1 MRPLLVLLSCLLLMA
16 CSRGPDHA
24 SLQADL
30 STQLQRVFG
39 EQLQLTELHRRG
51 SATDTQAPSGTER
64 LVVYYDAELK
74 LAKKYDF
81 SAWDSPGAASLLSTL
96 GSGPRGIEGIIS
108 GGNQANDA
116 LQVHGSLIYQRQGDG
131 WQAVVAQGFKQPQ
144 QTKTAANDNSP
155 LVAAISTALNLAPG
169 GSSRQ
174 TQAVIRDEVNRT
186 LANIQA
192 RLSRQEHGY
201 ALASGAVF
209 GQYNRFATA
218 LAALLKEKNIKL
230 SPLLTE
236 GGLDNLRML
245 REGKVQLAISQ
256 SDSAYQAVHG
266 SGTFQDAGPNLNLR
280 ALASLYPEPLHV
292 LVRADGP
299 QSVTELRGK
308 RVNLGPLSSAS
319 RSTAQAVLGA
329 YGWQPNDFTETGEL
343 ELPAALAA
351 LRDNQIDAV
360 LQVIGTP
367 ADTISAAS
375 DALGLRLLALDPS
388 IIAELQH
395 SRPGTFAFSLAAG
408 SYSRQTQAIPTLAV
422 SSLLLSEQ
430 TLTSREAEQLVNV
443 LFESGQQWLQLG
455 SVQGTQLS
463 ASEEVRD
470 LGIPLHEGAARA
482 LQQRRASTPEGQPG
496 G

>member
-1 MRPLLVLLSCLLLMA
+1 MRPLLILLSCLLLLA
-16 CSRGPDHA
+16 CSRGPDQA

-30 STQLQRVFG
+30 KAQLQQVFG
-39 EQLQLTELHRRG
+39 NQLQLTQLHRRG

-64 LVVYYDAELK
+64 LVVYYDAQLT
-74 LAKKYDF
+74 LAQNYDF
-81 SAWDSPGAASLLSTL
+81 GAWDSPGTASLLSTL
-96 GSGPRGIEGIIS
+96 GAGPRGINGILS

-116 LQVHGSLIYQRQGDG
+116 LQVHGSLIYQRQNDG
-131 WQAVVAQGFKQPQ
+131 WQAVVAQGFTQPQ
-144 QTKTAANDNSP
+144 QAKTAANDNSL

-174 TQAVIRDEVNRT
+174 TQAVISDEVNRT
-186 LANIQA
+186 LANIQG
-192 RLSRQEHGY
+192 RLSRQEQGY
-201 ALASGAVF
+201 ALASGAVH

-256 SDSAYQAVHG
+256 SDSAYQAVRG
-266 SGTFQDAGPNLNLR
+266 SGAFQDNGPNLSLR
-280 ALASLYPEPLHV
+280 ALTSLYPEPLHV

-299 QSVTELRGK
+299 RSVRELRGK
-308 RVNLGPLSSAS
+308 RVNLGPLGGAS
-319 RSTAQAVLGA
+319 RATAQAVLSA
-329 YGWQPNDFTETGEL
+329 YGWQPSDLTATGEL

-351 LRDNQIDAV
+351 LRDGQIDAA

-367 ADTISAAS
+367 ADTISAAG
-375 DALGLRLLALDPS
+375 DALELRLLALEPS
-388 IIAELQH
+388 IISALER
-395 SRPGTFAFSLAAG
+395 SRPGTFAFNLAAG
-408 SYSRQTQAIPTLAV
+408 SYPRQTQAVSTLAV

-430 TLTSREAEQLVNV
+430 TLTNREAEQLLDI
-443 LFESGQQWLQLG
+443 LFESGQQWLNLG

-463 ASEEVRD
+463 ASQDVRD
-470 LGIPLHEGAARA
+470 LGIPLHEGAART
-482 LQQRRASTPEGQPG
+482 LQQRRASPPKGQPG

>member
-1 MRPLLVLLSCLLLMA
+1 MRPLLILLSCLLLMA

-30 STQLQRVFG
+30 STQLQQVFG
-39 EQLQLTELHRRG
+39 DQLQLTELQRRG
-51 SATDTQAPSGTER
+51 SATDTQAPSDTER
-64 LVVYYDAELK
+64 LVVYYDAQLK
-74 LAKKYDF
+74 LAKNYDF
-81 SAWDSPGAASLLSTL
+81 GAWDSPGAASLLSTL
-96 GSGPRGIEGIIS
+96 GAGPRGITGILS
-108 GGNQANDA
+108 GGNQANDV
-116 LQVHGSLIYQRQGDG
+116 LQVHGSLIYQRHADG
-131 WQAVVAQGFKQPQ
+131 WQPVVAQGFKQPQ
-144 QTKTAANDNSP
+144 QAKTASNDNSP
-155 LVAAISTALNLAPG
+155 LIAAISTALNLAPG

-174 TQAVIRDEVNRT
+174 TQAVISDEVNRT
-186 LANIQA
+186 LANIQG
-192 RLSRQEHGY
+192 RLSRQEQGY
-201 ALASGAVF
+201 ALASGAVH

-218 LAALLKEKNIKL
+218 LAALLSEKNIKL

-245 REGKVQLAISQ
+245 REGTVQLAISQ

-266 SGTFQDAGPNLNLR
+266 SGAFQHDGPNLSLR

-299 QSVTELRGK
+299 QSVRELGGK
-308 RVNLGPLSSAS
+308 RVSLGPQGSAS
-319 RSTAQAVLGA
+319 RATAEAVLSA
-329 YGWQPNDFTETGEL
+329 YGWSASDLANSAEL

-351 LRDNQIDAV
+351 LRDGQIDAV

-375 DALGLRLLALDPS
+375 DALDLRLLALEPQ
-388 IIAELQH
+388 IISELQR
-395 SRPGTFAFSLAAG
+395 SRPGTFAFDLAVG
-408 SYSRQTQAIPTLAV
+408 SYPRQTQAVSTLAV

-430 TLTSREAEQLVNV
+430 ALTNREVEQLVTV

-482 LQQRRASTPEGQPG
+482 LQQRRASKPQEQTG

>member
-1 MRPLLVLLSCLLLMA
+1 MRPLLILISCLLLLA
-16 CSRGPDHA
+16 CSRGPDQA

-30 STQLQRVFG
+30 STQLQQVFG
-39 EQLQLTELHRRG
+39 AQLQLNELHRRG

-64 LVVYYDAELK
+64 LVVYYDAQLT
-74 LAKKYDF
+74 LSQDYDF
-81 SAWDSPGAASLLSTL
+81 GAWDSPGAASLLSSL
-96 GSGPRGIEGIIS
+96 GAGPRGISGILS
-108 GGNQANDA
+108 GGNQAKDV
-116 LQVHGSLIYQRQGDG
+116 LQVHGSLIYQRHADG
-131 WQAVVAQGFKQPQ
+131 WQPVVAQGFKQPQ
-144 QTKTAANDNSP
+144 QAQSAASDNST

-169 GSSRQ
+169 GSSGQ

-186 LANIQA
+186 LANIQG
-192 RLSRQEHGY
+192 RLSRQEQGY
-201 ALASGAVF
+201 ALASGPTH
-209 GQYNRFATA
+209 GQYNRFASA
-218 LAALLKEKNIKL
+218 LAALLKEKSIKL

-245 REGKVQLAISQ
+245 REGKVQLAMSQ

-266 SGTFQDAGPNLNLR
+266 SGVFHNDGPNLSLR

-299 QSVTELRGK
+299 SSVRELRGK
-308 RVNLGPLSSAS
+308 RLSLGPLGSAS
-319 RSTAQAVLGA
+319 RATAEAVLSA
-329 YGWQPNDFTETGEL
+329 YGWSAGDLANSTEL
-343 ELPAALAA
+343 QLPAALAA
-351 LRDNQIDAV
+351 LRDGQIDAV

-375 DALGLRLLALDPS
+375 DALDLRLLALEPD
-388 IIAELQH
+388 IISEVQ
-395 SRPGTFAFSLAAG
+395 SKRPGTFAFALAAG
-408 SYSRQTQAIPTLAV
+408 SYPRQSQAVSTLAV

-430 TLTSREAEQLVNV
+430 ALTQREAEQLLNV

-463 ASEEVRD
+463 ASEKIRD

-482 LQQRRASTPEGQPG
+482 LQQNRDSKP
-496 G
+496 